1 MLDSMDFF
9 TVAVHC
15 TWHHSSSLLW
25 WSSSRE
31 PDLTPASNLR
41 AFLHNGMH
49 VIAYGGLCG
58 AFLLWL
64 DPAPT
69 IGDVRWGAAGL
80 SWLLSVAYG
89 IVDEVHQSFVPG
101 RVCSVVDV
109 LSDAFGAALAIALLG
124 SCLSRSRVCNVALG
138 ACLVGSFASVA
149 MATWGPW

>member
-1 MLDSMDFF
+1 
-9 TVAVHC
+9 
-15 TWHHSSSLLW
+15 
-25 WSSSRE
+25 
-31 PDLTPASNLR
+31 
-41 AFLHNGMH
+41 
-49 VIAYGGLCG
+49 
-58 AFLLWL
+58 
-64 DPAPT
+64 
-69 IGDVRWGAAGL
+69 
-80 SWLLSVAYG
+80 LLSVAYG